1 MRLLFFVLFC
11 LPVISYGQTIT
22 VRDVDTRE
30 PIVGVAVYNVTKTKS
45 ATSDFDG
52 NVDISAFAKAEKI
65 TFQEVAHKPATYTK
79 AQIASFKNIVYLKQ
93 SENILGEVLLSAS
106 KFAQSKKNV
115 PQKILG
121 LSSESI
127 LLNNPQTAADLLE
140 TSGSVYVQKSQL
152 GGGSPIIRGFST
164 NRLLITLDGVR
175 FNNAIFR
182 SGNVQNVISVDPFGV
197 DRTEVVLG
205 PGAVIY
211 GSDAVG
217 GVINFYTKKP
227 NVLPTGKRT
236 ISGSAFTRYSSANN
250 EKTAHFDVAIS
261 GKQWGFL
268 TSASIS
274 DYGDLRMGSNGPD
287 DYLRR
292 EFVVRRNGEDVV
304 VQNNDQNLQIST
316 GFTSYNLMQ
325 KIRYVANPLWNF
337 DLGLFFSN
345 TTDYDR
351 YDRLIQRDD
360 NGDLRS
366 AEWFYGPQKWSMV
379 NFQANHESTS
389 MLFDRMKFTT
399 AFQNFEES
407 RNDRRLGRDGLRTNT
422 ERVNAFS
429 TAIDFT
435 KKVGSKKN
443 KIFYGAEYVYNHV
456 NSNGSITDINTGVF
470 ELSESRYPDGSEWA
484 SLAAYLSGQFTL
496 AEKLNLNTGIRY
508 NHIYDYT
515 DFRGNNQFFDFPFEE
530 EVRSNFGNV
539 TGSAGL
545 NYNVSKRLQL
555 QTNLSTAFR
564 APNIDD
570 LGKVFDSGDGN
581 LVVPNPDLKA
591 EYAYNADIGATLNL
605 NDFFKLDVSGYLTFL
620 EDALVRRPF
629 TLNGSETLQFQGEE
643 SAIFAIQNAGRA
655 NIRGVE
661 LGAEINLSK
670 NLKIT
675 TQYNITD
682 GEQEEEDG
690 STVAVRHVA
699 PTFGN
704 THIIFKQGNMKFD
717 FFAEYNG
724 QFDADE
730 LSPEEALKPWLYAL
744 DENGDPF
751 SPSWYT
757 LNITSQYKINS
768 QWTATANLENITD
781 QRYRPYSSGI
791 SAPGAN
797 LILAVNYR
805 F

>member
-1 MRLLFFVLFC
+1 MRLLFFVLCC
-11 LPVISYGQTIT
+11 LPVFSYGQIIT

-30 PIVGVAVYNVTKTKS
+30 PLVGVAVFNENKSKS
-45 ATSDFDG
+45 ATTDFDG
-52 NVDISAFAKAEKI
+52 KVDLTTFTKSEQI
-65 TFQEVAHKPATYTK
+65 TFKEVAHKSASYTK
-79 AQIASFKNIVYLKQ
+79 AQIGALKNVVYLKQ
-93 SENILGEVLLSAS
+93 SDNILGEIVLSAS
-106 KFAQSKKNV
+106 KFAVNKKNI

-121 LSSESI
+121 ISSESI
-127 LLNNPQTAADLLE
+127 LLTNPQTAADLLE
-140 TSGSVYVQKSQL
+140 TSGSVYIQKSQL

-164 NRLLITLDGVR
+164 NRLLITMDGVR

-182 SGNVQNVISVDPFGV
+182 SGNVQNVISIDPFGV

-217 GVINFYTKKP
+217 GVINFHTKKP
-227 NVLPTGKRT
+227 TVSPAADPT

-250 EKTAHFDVAIS
+250 EQTAHFDVALN
-261 GKQWGFL
+261 GKKWGFL

-292 EFVVRRNGEDVV
+292 EFVVRRNGEDIV
-304 VQNNDQNLQIST
+304 VQNNDQNLQVST
-316 GFTSYNLMQ
+316 GFTSFNLMQ

-345 TTDYDR
+345 TSDYDR
-351 YDRLIQRDD
+351 YDRLIQRDND
-360 NGDLRS
+360 GNLRS
-366 AEWFYGPQKWSMV
+366 AVWFYGPQKWSMV
-379 NFQANHESTS
+379 NFQAHHESTS
-389 MLFDRMKFTT
+389 MLFDRMKITA

-407 RNDRRLGRDGLRTNT
+407 RNDRRFGRTGLRTNT
-422 ERVNAFS
+422 ERVNAYS
-429 TAIDFT
+429 SAIDFT

-443 KIFYGAEYVYNHV
+443 KIFYGAEYVYNYV

-470 ELSESRYPDGSEWA
+470 ELSESRYPDGSQWS
-484 SLAAYLSGQFTL
+484 SLAAYLSGQFAL
-496 AEKLNLNTGIRY
+496 AEQLNLNTGIRY
-508 NHIYDYT
+508 NHIFDFT
-515 DFRGNNQFFDFPFEE
+515 DFRGNNQFFNFPFEE
-530 EVRSNFGNV
+530 ARSNFGNV

-545 NYNVSKRLQL
+545 NYVLSKSVQL
-555 QTNLSTAFR
+555 QTNVSTAFR

-581 LVVPNPDLKA
+581 LVVPNPNLKA
-591 EYAYNADIGATLNL
+591 EYAYNADIGAAFTIN
-605 NDFFKLDVSGYLTFL
+605 NFFKLDVSGYLTL
-620 EDALVRRPF
+620 LDDALVRRPF
-629 TLNGSETLQFQGEE
+629 TLNGESTLEFQGEE
-643 SAIFAIQNAGRA
+643 TNIFAIQNAGKA
-655 NIRGVE
+655 EIRGIE
-661 LGAEINLSK
+661 LGAELNFSK
-670 NLKIT
+670 DLKLT
-675 TQYNITD
+675 TQYNFTD

-704 THIIFKQGNMKFD
+704 THMIYTQGKMKFD

-744 DENGDPF
+744 DDNGNPF

-757 LNITSQYKINS
+757 LNLTSQYKINS
-768 QWTATANLENITD
+768 HWTATANLENITD